1 MINECFLQHF
11 YFSFIYLFIYL
22 FIYKCIYLF
31 IYFLFIYLFIYFLFI
46 YLFNYLTIYLFI
58 YLFCCSESIQFLI
71 PYYFSLLLFHFTN
84 TLPWL
89 IKASAVSFTP
99 TPFCYLQSLLNRVS
113 EVTIGTLL
121 LTVQYLCYLGDTM
134 LHQWSPDSSKPLSR
148 EVDRAYL
155 QG

>member
-1 MINECFLQHF
+1 MLFTTFLF
-11 YFSFIYLFIYL
+11 FIYLFIYL
-22 FIYKCIYLF
+22 FIYKCIS
-31 IYFLFIYLFIYFLFI
+31 LFIYFLFI